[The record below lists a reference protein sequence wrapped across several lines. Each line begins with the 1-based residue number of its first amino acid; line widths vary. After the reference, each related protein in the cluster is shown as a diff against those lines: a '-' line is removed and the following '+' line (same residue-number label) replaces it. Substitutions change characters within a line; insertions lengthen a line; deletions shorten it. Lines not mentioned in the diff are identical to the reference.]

1 MEDAMGG
8 ASIRADIGMPI
19 RDAIEAIAETEVNA
33 ASVSRAVM
41 AANAVRDAARAVV
54 IATAEASAG
63 VIRSDASGL
72 QSVATTRLVRK
83 AKAIAARAIAL
94 RAIAARAIAARAGA
108 AKVAVVKVAAAMDTA
123 TAGIPTGPMGVA
135 WTQAI
140 VPPATPTATT
150 IAEIASTQ
158 RQPAQ
163 RVIPEPTVR
172 TAAASGQHTGK
183 LVANV
188 VTESSAVADVGVVG
202 ADAGAVVARETA

>member
-1 MEDAMGG
+1 PLHSPARNPRWSSLQGAAAPTPREVMEDAMGG
-8 ASIRADIGMPI
+8 ASIRAAIGMPI

-63 VIRSDASGL
+63 VIRIDASGL

-94 RAIAARAIAARAGA
+94 RAIAARADA
-108 AKVAVVKVAAAMDTA
+108 AKVAVVKVAVAMDTA
-123 TAGIPTGPMGVA
+123 TAGTPTGPMEIA

-140 VPPATPTATT
+140 EPLATPTATT
-150 IAEIASTQ
+150 I
-158 RQPAQ
+158 
-163 RVIPEPTVR
+163 
-172 TAAASGQHTGK
+172 
-183 LVANV
+183 
-188 VTESSAVADVGVVG
+188 
-202 ADAGAVVARETA
+202 